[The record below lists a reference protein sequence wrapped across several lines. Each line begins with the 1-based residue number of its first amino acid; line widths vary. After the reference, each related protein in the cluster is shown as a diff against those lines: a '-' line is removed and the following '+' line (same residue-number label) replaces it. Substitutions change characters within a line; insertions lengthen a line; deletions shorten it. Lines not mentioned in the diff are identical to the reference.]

1 MEISAK
7 MVKELRETT
16 GAGMM
21 DCKNALLEANGD
33 IDAAVDLLRTK
44 GLAALAKKSSR
55 ATNEGVIAGWVGDSR
70 NVAAL
75 VEVNCETD
83 FVARNADFKGF
94 ANQVAAHIGQA
105 SPADLGELMSQNF
118 LDRPEKFE
126 AVLGETV
133 GRIGENI
140 SVSRFSGYSLSSEF
154 GAITIY
160 IHGVGN
166 IGVMVEL
173 AASSADVANSA
184 EFVELGKDVAMQIA
198 ATAPYAVSREDVSG
212 SIIEHELT
220 IYKAQAAE
228 SGKPEA
234 IQEKMAQGRLEK
246 FFKEVTLLEQPF
258 VKNDSLTVGKHVEA
272 VAKNLGGA
280 AQVVRFERFV
290 LGEGGTADNA

>member
-21 DCKNALLEANGD
+21 DCKNALLEAGGD

-70 NVAAL
+70 NIAAL
-75 VEVNCETD
+75 AEVNCETD

-94 ANQVAAHIGQA
+94 ANQVAAHVGQA
-105 SPADLGELMSQNF
+105 SPADISELMSQNF

-140 SVSRFSGYSLSSEF
+140 SVSRFSRYSLSSEF

-198 ATAPYAVSREDVSG
+198 AAAPYAVGREDVS
-212 SIIEHELT
+212 SSTIEHELS

-258 VKNDSLTVGKHVEA
+258 VKNDSLTVGKHVET
-272 VAKNLGGA
+272 VTKGIGGSA
-280 AQVVRFERFV
+280 RVVRFERFV
-290 LGEGGTADNA
+290 LGDCGAS